1 MSLLSFL
8 IWSIEVCPLGLYLKI
23 SEVLLSF
30 HCSETLL
37 RSYHIYLPVFYLPFA
52 KVLEK
57 VAASQL
63 QSHLELDNLYETLQS
78 GFRPLHCTETALLR
92 LVTDLLLSADSEF
105 LTFLLLLD
113 LSSAFVT
120 ITILSLSVFLSWALL
135 SCFTLYL
142 SDKQYFII
150 LQRYKSPI
158 LPLLMMFLKV
168 LFSVLCS
175 VSSSFLWYYPVTIWV
190 SNSVLCQWHTHTHTH
205 QIQFHLTPHPLW
217 PVI

>member
-1 MSLLSFL
+1 MSLISHLINRSLST
-8 IWSIEVCPLGLYLKI
+8 VVVPQN
-23 SEVLLSF
+23 
-30 HCSETLL
+30 
-37 RSYHIYLPVFYLPFA
+37 LPFA

-105 LTFLLLLD
+105 LIFLLLLD
-113 LSSAFVT
+113 LSSAFAT
-120 ITILSLSVFLSWALL
+120 IPKLSLSVFLPWALL
-135 SCFTLYL
+135 SCFTSYL

-158 LPLLMMFLKV
+158 LPLLMVFLKV

-175 VSSSFLWYYPVTIWV
+175 LSSSFLWYYPVTIWV
-190 SNSVLCQWHTHTHTH
+190 SKFMTHTHTHTSNPVPSH
-205 QIQFHLTPHPLW
+205 SSPTLTTCDLKIWMNSNKIP
-217 PVI
+217 I

>member
-1 MSLLSFL
+1 MSLISHLINRSLST
-8 IWSIEVCPLGLYLKI
+8 VVVPQN
-23 SEVLLSF
+23 
-30 HCSETLL
+30 
-37 RSYHIYLPVFYLPFA
+37 LPFA

-105 LTFLLLLD
+105 LIFLLLLD
-113 LSSAFVT
+113 LSSAFAT
-120 ITILSLSVFLSWALL
+120 IPKLSLSVFLPWALL
-135 SCFTLYL
+135 SCFTSYL

-158 LPLLMMFLKV
+158 LPLLMVFLKV

-175 VSSSFLWYYPVTIWV
+175 LSSSFLWYYPVTIWV
-190 SNSVLCQWHTHTHTH
+190 SKFMTHTHTH
-205 QIQFHLTPHPLW
+205 IKSSSISLLTHFDYLW
-217 PVI
+217 SKNLNELKQNTDIKPKSD